1 MKIKTLFICMLI
13 LGVDANAKL
22 SSNKIEKQK
31 DKIQNIIDVCQ
42 FDDSVLKEIKGKTT
56 GSIVTS
62 SIATAASVVSTAASV
77 GALVIGKD
85 NKSVETSDNKT
96 VETADNETVETA
108 DNETVETADN
118 ETVETAD
125 NKSVETADNK
135 KKKPT
140 EAEINAKLKT
150 HRVASAIGSG
160 IATGANLVTV
170 TLSGPSLN
178 KVQEQ
183 IQISEDC
190 QKAIN
195 EFDTSSLTSTN

>member
-62 SIATAASVVSTAASV
+62 SIATAASGVSTAASV
-77 GALVIGKD
+77 GALVIGDKD
-85 NKSVETSDNKT
+85 NTDN
-96 VETADNETVETA
+96 
-108 DNETVETADN
+108 
-118 ETVETAD
+118 
-125 NKSVETADNK
+125 
-135 KKKPT
+135 T
-140 EAEINAKLKT
+140 EAEKNAKLKT

-178 KVQEQ
+178 KVKEQ

>member
-62 SIATAASVVSTAASV
+62 SIATAASGVSTAASV

-85 NKSVETSDNKT
+85 NNKDAETT
-96 VETADNETVETA
+96 
-108 DNETVETADN
+108 
-118 ETVETAD
+118 
-125 NKSVETADNK
+125 
-135 KKKPT
+135 
-140 EAEINAKLKT
+140 NAKLKT

-178 KVQEQ
+178 KVKEQ

>member
-62 SIATAASVVSTAASV
+62 SIATAASGVSTAASV
-77 GALVIGKD
+77 GALVIEDKY
-85 NKSVETSDNKT
+85 NKT
-96 VETADNETVETA
+96 VETVDNE
-108 DNETVETADN
+108 
-118 ETVETAD
+118 
-125 NKSVETADNK
+125 

-140 EAEINAKLKT
+140 DAEINAKLKT

-178 KVQEQ
+178 KVKEQ

-195 EFDTSSLTSTN
+195 EFDTSSLISTN

>member
-1 MKIKTLFICMLI
+1 M
-13 LGVDANAKL
+13 
-22 SSNKIEKQK
+22 
-31 DKIQNIIDVCQ
+31 
-42 FDDSVLKEIKGKTT
+42 
-56 GSIVTS
+56 
-62 SIATAASVVSTAASV
+62 STAASV
-77 GALVIGKD
+77 GALVIEDKY
-85 NKSVETSDNKT
+85 NKT
-96 VETADNETVETA
+96 VETVDNE
-108 DNETVETADN
+108 
-118 ETVETAD
+118 
-125 NKSVETADNK
+125 

-140 EAEINAKLKT
+140 DAKINAKLKT

-178 KVQEQ
+178 KVKEQ

>member
-1 MKIKTLFICMLI
+1 MLI

-62 SIATAASVVSTAASV
+62 SIATAASGVSTAASV
-77 GALVIGKD
+77 GALVIGDENNTD
-85 NKSVETSDNKT
+85 N
-96 VETADNETVETA
+96 
-108 DNETVETADN
+108 
-118 ETVETAD
+118 
-125 NKSVETADNK
+125 
-135 KKKPT
+135 T
-140 EAEINAKLKT
+140 EAVKNAKLKT

-178 KVQEQ
+178 KVKEQ

>member
-1 MKIKTLFICMLI
+1 MLI

-62 SIATAASVVSTAASV
+62 SIATAASGVSTAASV
-77 GALVIGKD
+77 GALVIGDKD
-85 NKSVETSDNKT
+85 N
-96 VETADNETVETA
+96 
-108 DNETVETADN
+108 
-118 ETVETAD
+118 
-125 NKSVETADNK
+125 
-135 KKKPT
+135 T
-140 EAEINAKLKT
+140 EAEKNAKLKT

-178 KVQEQ
+178 KVKEQ

>member
-62 SIATAASVVSTAASV
+62 SIATAASGVSTAASV

-85 NKSVETSDNKT
+85 NNKDAKT
-96 VETADNETVETA
+96 
-108 DNETVETADN
+108 
-118 ETVETAD
+118 
-125 NKSVETADNK
+125 
-135 KKKPT
+135 
-140 EAEINAKLKT
+140 NAKLKT

-178 KVQEQ
+178 KVKEQ

>member
-62 SIATAASVVSTAASV
+62 SIAFAGSGVSTAASV
-77 GALVIGKD
+77 GALVLDKKVAEAKEAAKKNEIQKD
-85 NKSVETSDNKT
+85 AEKYLITD
-96 VETADNETVETA
+96 
-108 DNETVETADN
+108 
-118 ETVETAD
+118 
-125 NKSVETADNK
+125 K
-135 KKKPT
+135 KK
-140 EAEINAKLKT
+140 NAKLKT
-150 HRVASAIGSG
+150 HRIAAAIGSG

-178 KVQEQ
+178 KVKEQ